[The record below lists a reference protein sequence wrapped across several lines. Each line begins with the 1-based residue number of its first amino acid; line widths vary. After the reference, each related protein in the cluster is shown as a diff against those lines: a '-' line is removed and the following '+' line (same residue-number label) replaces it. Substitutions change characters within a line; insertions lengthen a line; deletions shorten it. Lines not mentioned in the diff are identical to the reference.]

1 VGFFAAMK
9 FAGKNVVI
17 TGASLGLG
25 RALAEGFVR
34 EGAHV
39 LLCAR
44 NAEPLEQAARE
55 LKGIA
60 KTGQKILWKVCDVS
74 DEAQVTELAEM
85 ALHELGGCDALVNNA
100 GILGPVGPLEETPW
114 TDWKR
119 TLEIDLY
126 GVVLPCRAFIPTMKK
141 KGCGK
146 IINLSGGGATGPRP
160 FFSAYAA
167 AKTAVVRVTEILADE
182 LRPFHID
189 VNAVAPGPLDT
200 RLMAEGLVAGPD
212 KMGQKAYD
220 EMLQVAQGGY
230 ESPESA
236 VELCL
241 FLAGSASEGIS
252 GRLISA
258 RWDAWKELAAHRDEL
273 AASDIYTLRRIVPR
287 DRAKTWG
294 GDA

>member
-1 VGFFAAMK
+1 MK

-25 RALAEGFVR
+25 RALAQGFVR

-44 NAEPLEQAARE
+44 NAEPLERAAAE
-55 LKGIA
+55 LKTA
-60 KTGQKILWKVCDVS
+60 ATAGQKILWKICDVS
-74 DEAQVTELAEM
+74 DEAQVTELAETAM
-85 ALHELGGCDALVNNA
+85 RELGGCDVLVNNA
-100 GILGPVGPLEETPW
+100 GILGPVGALEEVPW
-114 TDWKR
+114 ADWKR
-119 TLEIDLY
+119 ALEVDLH
-126 GVVLPCRAFIPTMKK
+126 GVILPCRAFIPGMKK
-141 KGCGK
+141 SGRGK

-160 FFSAYAA
+160 YFSAYAA
-167 AKTAVVRVTEILADE
+167 AKTAVVRVTETLAEE

-189 VNAVAPGPLDT
+189 VNAVAPGPLAT
-200 RLMAEGLVAGPD
+200 RLIAEGLAAGPD

-220 EMLQVAQGGY
+220 EMLRIAQNGG
-230 ESPESA
+230 ESTDLA

-241 FLAGSASEGIS
+241 FLAGPESDGIS

-287 DRAKTWG
+287 DRAKAWG